1 MKLIL
6 FFNGWGMDENIISH
20 IEVPAEYILKVLN
33 FPYNLDDNIFQ
44 QYDEVIPIGW
54 SFGCYYLAK
63 YLTEKNIKCKKII
76 SLNGSPEMI
85 GKNGISQGVFN
96 LTLNTLTPDTLQKF
110 YGNMGIDSTF
120 SPAEKVF
127 QDIKDELQY
136 FKDNY
141 VPQKNVFTHAFI
153 GEKDKIIPASRQ
165 KKYFEANGTIIT
177 EIPCGHYPFSII
189 KNWDILIG
197 E

>member
-54 SFGCYYLAK
+54 SFGSYYLAK

-85 GKNGISQGVFN
+85 GKNGISQGVFD

-120 SPAEKVF
+120 SPAEK
-127 QDIKDELQY
+127 
-136 FKDNY
+136 
-141 VPQKNVFTHAFI
+141 
-153 GEKDKIIPASRQ
+153 
-165 KKYFEANGTIIT
+165 
-177 EIPCGHYPFSII
+177 FSGY
-189 KNWDILIG
+189 KR
-197 E
+197 